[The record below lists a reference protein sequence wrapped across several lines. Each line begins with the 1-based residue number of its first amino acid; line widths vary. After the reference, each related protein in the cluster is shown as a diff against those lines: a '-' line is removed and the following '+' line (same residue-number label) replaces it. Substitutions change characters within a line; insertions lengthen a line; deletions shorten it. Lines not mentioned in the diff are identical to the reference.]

1 MGFCNHEFLQ
11 LIVSY
16 SFYEVYIT
24 AQRAFTAMGFPYGSD
39 EDAAFIIAWLELNN
53 FQGATLLAN
62 LIKELDQKY
71 EGKIEINNLKED
83 INFQNKSILM
93 KGAGLIDFMNAEL
106 KNKNKISVK
115 IINCKDGILFLPLLY
130 KKSKNANS
138 NKLIFCDSNNKI
150 NTYDIIDNEII
161 FNRTKNNGLLY
172 QNTVSIVMD
181 RKKENFKNL
190 IKNKI
195 ISEKKIQ
202 ENLSK
207 SLTPKV
213 DAWDKIMKIANKTFV
228 PESDESRN
236 KGAGG
241 GDDND

>member
-1 MGFCNHEFLQ
+1 M
-11 LIVSY
+11 SY

-24 AQRAFTAMGFPYGSD
+24 VQRAFTAMGFPYGAD

-62 LIKELDQKY
+62 LINELDQKY
-71 EGKIEINNLKED
+71 EGKIEINNLKEK

-130 KKSKNANS
+130 KTSKNVNL
-138 NKLIFCDSNNKI
+138 NKLIYCDSNNEI
-150 NTYDIIDNEII
+150 NTYDIIDNEIL
-161 FNRTKNNGLLY
+161 FYRKKNNGLLN

-181 RKKENFKNL
+181 SKKENCKNL
-190 IKNKI
+190 MKNKI

-202 ENLSK
+202 QNLSQ
-207 SLTPKV
+207 SLTPEA
-213 DAWDKIMKIANKTFV
+213 DSWDKIMKIANKTFV

>member
-1 MGFCNHEFLQ
+1 
-11 LIVSY
+11 
-16 SFYEVYIT
+16 
-24 AQRAFTAMGFPYGSD
+24 MGFPYGAD

-62 LIKELDQKY
+62 LINELDQKY
-71 EGKIEINNLKED
+71 EGKIEINNLKEK

-130 KKSKNANS
+130 KTSKNVNL
-138 NKLIFCDSNNKI
+138 NKLIYCDSNNEI
-150 NTYDIIDNEII
+150 NTYDIIDNEIL
-161 FNRTKNNGLLY
+161 FYRKKNNGLLN

-181 RKKENFKNL
+181 SKKENCKNL
-190 IKNKI
+190 MKNKI

-202 ENLSK
+202 QNLSQ
-207 SLTPKV
+207 SLTPEA
-213 DAWDKIMKIANKTFV
+213 DSWDKIMKIANKTFV

>member
-1 MGFCNHEFLQ
+1 
-11 LIVSY
+11 
-16 SFYEVYIT
+16 
-24 AQRAFTAMGFPYGSD
+24 MGFPYGAD
-39 EDAAFIIAWLELNN
+39 EDAAFIISWLELNN
-53 FQGATLLAN
+53 FQGAALLAN
-62 LIKELDQKY
+62 LINELDQKY
-71 EGKIEINNLKED
+71 EGKIEINNLKEK

-130 KKSKNANS
+130 KTSKNANL
-138 NKLIFCDSNNKI
+138 NKLIFCDSNNEI

-161 FNRTKNNGLLY
+161 FYRKKNNGLLY
-172 QNTVSIVMD
+172 KNTVSIVMD
-181 RKKENFKNL
+181 RQKENFENL
-190 IKNKI
+190 MKNKI

-202 ENLSK
+202 QNLSQ
-207 SLTPKV
+207 SLTPEA

>member
-1 MGFCNHEFLQ
+1 
-11 LIVSY
+11 
-16 SFYEVYIT
+16 
-24 AQRAFTAMGFPYGSD
+24 MGFPYGSD

-53 FQGATLLAN
+53 FQGAILLAN
-62 LIKELDQKY
+62 LINELDQKY
-71 EGKIEINNLKED
+71 EGKIKINNLKEK

-130 KKSKNANS
+130 KTSKNVNL
-138 NKLIFCDSNNKI
+138 NKLIYCDSNNEI

-161 FNRTKNNGLLY
+161 FYRKKNNGLLN

-181 RKKENFKNL
+181 NKKENFKNL
-190 IKNKI
+190 MKNKI

-202 ENLSK
+202 QNLSQ
-207 SLTPKV
+207 SLTPEA

>member
-1 MGFCNHEFLQ
+1 
-11 LIVSY
+11 
-16 SFYEVYIT
+16 
-24 AQRAFTAMGFPYGSD
+24 MGFPYGSD

-53 FQGATLLAN
+53 FQGAILLAN
-62 LIKELDQKY
+62 LINELDQKY
-71 EGKIEINNLKED
+71 EGKIKINNLKEK

-130 KKSKNANS
+130 KTSKNVNL
-138 NKLIFCDSNNKI
+138 NKLIYCDSNNEI

-161 FNRTKNNGLLY
+161 FYRKKNNGLLN
-172 QNTVSIVMD
+172 QNTVSIVID
-181 RKKENFKNL
+181 SKKENCKNL
-190 IKNKI
+190 MKNKI

-202 ENLSK
+202 QNLSQ
-207 SLTPKV
+207 SLTPEA

>member
-1 MGFCNHEFLQ
+1 
-11 LIVSY
+11 
-16 SFYEVYIT
+16 
-24 AQRAFTAMGFPYGSD
+24 MGFPYGSD

-53 FQGATLLAN
+53 FQGAALLAN
-62 LIKELDQKY
+62 LINELDQKY
-71 EGKIEINNLKED
+71 EGKIEINNLKEK

-130 KKSKNANS
+130 KTSKNVNL
-138 NKLIFCDSNNKI
+138 NKLIYCDSNNEI

-161 FNRTKNNGLLY
+161 FYRKKNNGLLY

-181 RKKENFKNL
+181 RQKENFKNL
-190 IKNKI
+190 MKNKI

-202 ENLSK
+202 QNLSQ
-207 SLTPKV
+207 SLTPEA

>member
-1 MGFCNHEFLQ
+1 
-11 LIVSY
+11 
-16 SFYEVYIT
+16 
-24 AQRAFTAMGFPYGSD
+24 MGFPYGAD
-39 EDAAFIIAWLELNN
+39 EDAAFIISWLELNN
-53 FQGATLLAN
+53 FQGAALLAN
-62 LIKELDQKY
+62 LINELDQKY
-71 EGKIEINNLKED
+71 EGKIEINNLKEK

-130 KKSKNANS
+130 KTSKNVNL
-138 NKLIFCDSNNKI
+138 NKLIYCDSNNEI

-161 FNRTKNNGLLY
+161 FYRKKNNGLLN

-181 RKKENFKNL
+181 SKKENFKNL
-190 IKNKI
+190 MKNKI

-202 ENLSK
+202 QNLSQ
-207 SLTPKV
+207 SLTPEA
-213 DAWDKIMKIANKTFV
+213 DSWDKIMKIANKTFV

>member
-1 MGFCNHEFLQ
+1 
-11 LIVSY
+11 
-16 SFYEVYIT
+16 
-24 AQRAFTAMGFPYGSD
+24 MGFPYGSD

-53 FQGATLLAN
+53 FQGAILLAN
-62 LIKELDQKY
+62 LINELDQKY
-71 EGKIEINNLKED
+71 EGKIKINNLKEK

-130 KKSKNANS
+130 KTSKNVNL
-138 NKLIFCDSNNKI
+138 NKLIYCDSNNEI

-161 FNRTKNNGLLY
+161 FYRKKNNGLLN

-181 RKKENFKNL
+181 SKKENCKNL
-190 IKNKI
+190 MKNKI

-202 ENLSK
+202 QNLSQ
-207 SLTPKV
+207 SLTPEA
-213 DAWDKIMKIANKTFV
+213 DSWDKIMKIANKTFV

>member
-1 MGFCNHEFLQ
+1 
-11 LIVSY
+11 
-16 SFYEVYIT
+16 
-24 AQRAFTAMGFPYGSD
+24 MGFPYGSD

-130 KKSKNANS
+130 KTSKNVNL
-138 NKLIFCDSNNKI
+138 NKLIYCDSNNEI

-161 FNRTKNNGLLY
+161 FYRKKNNGLLN

-181 RKKENFKNL
+181 SKKENCKNL
-190 IKNKI
+190 MKNKI

-202 ENLSK
+202 QNLSQ
-207 SLTPKV
+207 SLTPEA

>member
-1 MGFCNHEFLQ
+1 
-11 LIVSY
+11 
-16 SFYEVYIT
+16 
-24 AQRAFTAMGFPYGSD
+24 MGFPYGSD

-53 FQGATLLAN
+53 FQGAALLAN
-62 LIKELDQKY
+62 LINELDQKY
-71 EGKIEINNLKED
+71 EGKIEINNLKEK

-130 KKSKNANS
+130 KTSKNVNL
-138 NKLIFCDSNNKI
+138 NKLIYCDSNNEI

-161 FNRTKNNGLLY
+161 FYRKKNNGLLN

-190 IKNKI
+190 MKNKI

-202 ENLSK
+202 QNLSQ
-207 SLTPKV
+207 SLTPEA